1 MMQTTGSIYHLHLG
15 LCTLHQLLEFVPDM
29 RHLKPKLIPYN
40 AILMNSKYS
49 HGIIINTIYGRK
61 GLPSV
66 PKAAETVSKMKPR
79 HNSDGIRS
87 SLSLTAS
94 SFGAANL
101 VLIILT
107 TLVTSS
113 EAQSSS
119 GSFSVLI
126 PIVAVSVV
134 GCVFFIICICV
145 CATICYATSRATQS
159 NTNTRTVWQQR
170 NQLPPGRPVPAGGL
184 SYPVQRQRHSAQ
196 ISRAPGQAY
205 PSSNTVPE
213 EPVSLPEAT
222 LHHGDAPPGY
232 EEAIRM
238 KTVDGRVVTS

>member
-1 MMQTTGSIYHLHLG
+1 MERKTCPPYPKLQR
-15 LCTLHQLLEFVPDM
+15 LCQEFNM
-29 RHLKPKLIPYN
+29 KPKC
-40 AILMNSKYS
+40 
-49 HGIIINTIYGRK
+49 
-61 GLPSV
+61 
-66 PKAAETVSKMKPR
+66 R
-79 HNSDGIRS
+79 HNSDGILS
-87 SLSLTAS
+87 SLSLAAS
-94 SFGAANL
+94 SFGTASL

-119 GSFSVLI
+119 GSFSILI

-145 CATICYATSRATQS
+145 CAAICYATSHATQS

-196 ISRAPGQAY
+196 ISRAPY
-205 PSSNTVPE
+205 PSSNTVPK

>member
-1 MMQTTGSIYHLHLG
+1 M
-15 LCTLHQLLEFVPDM
+15 E
-29 RHLKPKLIPYN
+29 
-40 AILMNSKYS
+40 
-49 HGIIINTIYGRK
+49 RK
-61 GLPSV
+61 ACPLY
-66 PKAAETVSKMKPR
+66 PKAAETVSIKEFNMKPKCR
-79 HNSDGIRS
+79 HNSDRILS
-87 SLSLTAS
+87 SLSLPAS
-94 SFGAANL
+94 SFGTANL

-107 TLVTSS
+107 TLATSC

-119 GSFSVLI
+119 GAGLSFSVLI
-126 PIVAVSVV
+126 PVVAVSVV

-145 CATICYATSRATQS
+145 CATICYATSHATHSQS
-159 NTNTRTVWQQR
+159 RITTQTVWQQR

-196 ISRAPGQAY
+196 ISRAPY

-238 KTVDGRVVTS
+238 KTIDGNVVAS